1 MAKSWINDKY
11 AGFKLK
17 SVQKVGALHTFLQIS
32 HDLVKQIKQ
41 MRPCWK
47 DVFKWDNMIIKIFSK
62 LWNGRR
68 KMKMKKMSFLFTY
81 SMLLIL
87 SK

>member
-1 MAKSWINDKY
+1 MLIY
-11 AGFKLK
+11 LK

-47 DVFKWDNMIIKIFSK
+47 DIFKWDNMIIKIF
-62 LWNGRR
+62 R
-68 KMKMKKMSFLFTY
+68 KH
-81 SMLLIL
+81 
-87 SK
+87 